1 MSTDELQQQLNA
13 LEGARLKLLT
23 GERVVEVR
31 FGETTVQYAQATM
44 RQLDSA
50 IAQIREQLSRA
61 QGRGR
66 RMVFRGRFSRG
77 Y

>member
-1 MSTDELQQQLNA
+1 
-13 LEGARLKLLT
+13 
-23 GERVVEVR
+23 
-31 FGETTVQYAQATM
+31 M

-50 IAQIREQLSRA
+50 IAQIREQLSRS

-66 RMVFRGRFSRG
+66 RMVVRSRFSKG